1 MTTNYQEETTQMR
14 TIDLGEAQISLIDD
28 HIVLFEASPDTV
40 IDQQAAANFYDEIE
54 KHVSGHYSLII
65 HRKNKYQLL
74 RMEVFNVINTRQ
86 RLVGIAIVTPRTIA
100 QKMADMEA
108 PLSEKPFSTFS
119 NIDDATAW
127 LNTLEVN

>member
-1 MTTNYQEETTQMR
+1 MEI
-14 TIDLGEAQISLIDD
+14 IDLGKAQISLINKD
-28 HIVLFEASPDTV
+28 IILFEASPDTV
-40 IDQQAAANFYDEIE
+40 IDQQTAINFYDEIE
-54 KHVSGHYSLII
+54 KHIAGDYSLII

-74 RMEVFNVINTRQ
+74 RMEVFNVINNRK
-86 RLVGIAIVTPRTIA
+86 RLTGIAIVTPKNIA

-127 LNTLEVN
+127 LKTLHGN

>member
-1 MTTNYQEETTQMR
+1 MR
-14 TIDLGEAQISLIDD
+14 MIDLGKAQISLIDE

-40 IDQQAAANFYDEIE
+40 IDQQAAINFYDEIE

-74 RMEVFNVINTRQ
+74 RMEVFNVINARQ
-86 RLVGIAIVTPRTIA
+86 RLVGIAIVTPRNIA

-127 LNTLEVN
+127 LNTLEVT

>member
-1 MTTNYQEETTQMR
+1 MEI
-14 TIDLGEAQISLIDD
+14 IDLGKAQISLINKD
-28 HIVLFEASPDTV
+28 IILFEANPDTV
-40 IDQQAAANFYDEIE
+40 IDQQTAINFYDEIE
-54 KHVSGHYSLII
+54 KHIAGDYSLII

-74 RMEVFNVINTRQ
+74 RMEVFNVINNRK
-86 RLVGIAIVTPRTIA
+86 RLTGIAIVTPKNIA

-127 LNTLEVN
+127 LKTLHGN